1 MPRVAFDA
9 LPDHA
14 RVFVFAAD
22 RSLAPNEQAAL
33 LADVDA
39 FLDGWA
45 AHGVPLRCGRDFR
58 YDRFL
63 LIAVDEQAAGV
74 SGCSIDALTQ
84 KLRQHERTLA
94 VALMDNGPV
103 LYRSESGIARVSRAA
118 FGDLAEAG
126 AVSPTT
132 VVFNNAVPDLGGIR
146 SGKWETAARDSWH
159 ARTFFREGPG

>member
-14 RVFVFAAD
+14 RVFVFAAE
-22 RSLAPNEQAAL
+22 RTLAPDEQAGL
-33 LADVDA
+33 LGDVDA

-63 LIAVDEQAAGV
+63 LIAVDERAAGV

-84 KLRQHERTLA
+84 KLRQHERKLA

-103 LYRSESGIARVSRAA
+103 LYRSEHGIARVSRAA
-118 FGDLAEAG
+118 FGDLADA
-126 AVSPTT
+126 AQVSADT
-132 VVFNNAVPDLGGIR
+132 VVFNNTVPDLGAVR
-146 SGKWETAARDSWH
+146 SGKWETRARDSWH
-159 ARTFFREGPG
+159 ARAFFREGPG

>member
-1 MPRVAFDA
+1 
-9 LPDHA
+9 
-14 RVFVFAAD
+14 VFAFAAE
-22 RSLAPNEQAAL
+22 RALAPDEQAGL

-63 LIAVDEQAAGV
+63 LIAVDERAAGV

-84 KLRQHERTLA
+84 KLRQHERKLA

-103 LYRSESGIARVSRAA
+103 LYRSENGIARVSRAA
-118 FGDLAEAG
+118 FGDLADAG
-126 AVSPTT
+126 TVSTDT
-132 VVFNNAVPDLGGIR
+132 VVFNNTVPDLGAVR
-146 SGKWETAARDSWH
+146 SGKWETPARDSWH
-159 ARTFFREGPG
+159 ARAFFREGPG

>member
-1 MPRVAFDA
+1 MPRVSFDA

-22 RSLAPNEQAAL
+22 RALAPNERADL

-39 FLDGWA
+39 FLDGWT
-45 AHGVPLRCGRDFR
+45 AHGAPLRCARDVR

-63 LIAVDEQAAGV
+63 MIAVDEQAAGV

-84 KLRQHERTLA
+84 KLRQHERTLH
-94 VALMDNGPV
+94 VALLDNGPV
-103 LYRSESGIARVSRAA
+103 LYRTEEGIARVSRAA
-118 FGDLAEAG
+118 FGDLADAG

-132 VVFNNAVPDLGGIR
+132 VVFNNTVPDLGSIR
-146 SGKWETAARDSWH
+146 NGRWETPARDSWH
-159 ARTFFREGPG
+159 ARVFFGAR